1 MNINSNKPPESKA
14 PNRST
19 QTAHT
24 VQKTGSAEK
33 GEKAA
38 QPKNA
43 APADRVDIS
52 GRSKEVADIMAAVD
66 QLPETRDARVQE
78 IKQRVDA
85 GTYTVDP
92 RKVAES
98 IIKSI

>member
-1 MNINSNKPPESKA
+1 MNIYKPPESQV

-19 QTAHT
+19 QNE
-24 VQKTGSAEK
+24 QKGQKITGAEQK
-33 GEKAA
+33 EKAA
-38 QPKNA
+38 QLKNA
-43 APADRVDIS
+43 TPADLVDIL
-52 GRSKEVADIMAAVD
+52 GRSKEIADIMSYANR
-66 QLPETRDARVQE
+66 LPEVRERKVQE

-98 IIKSI
+98 ILKSR